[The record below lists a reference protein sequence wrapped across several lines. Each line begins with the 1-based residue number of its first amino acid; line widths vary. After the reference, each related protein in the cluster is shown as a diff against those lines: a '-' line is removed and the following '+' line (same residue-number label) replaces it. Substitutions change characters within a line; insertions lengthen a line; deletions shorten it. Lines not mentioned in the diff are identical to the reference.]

1 MSLLMTTFLGS
12 MTVTSDFIS
21 MQQALNAV
29 NRILDS
35 IRKH

>member
-12 MTVTSDFIS
+12 MTVSSDFIS

-29 NRILDS
+29 NRIFDS
-35 IRKH
+35 IKRC